1 MPLIFYASLAVS
13 LSVLATAVG
22 SLTWA
27 SYSGFCK
34 SCQFPSKCFRM
45 FQARILIFVLDGRR
59 PVLLLS
65 MLTLAIASIGSGSS
79 TTVLSL
85 LVWRV
90 IQAFGS
96 ASGMSVGIA
105 VLADIY
111 KMEERGTASGAF
123 FGVSTYKSLS

>member
-1 MPLIFYASLAVS
+1 
-13 LSVLATAVG
+13 
-22 SLTWA
+22 
-27 SYSGFCK
+27 
-34 SCQFPSKCFRM
+34 
-45 FQARILIFVLDGRR
+45 
-59 PVLLLS
+59 

-123 FGVSTYKSLS
+123 FGVSTYNSLS

>member
-1 MPLIFYASLAVS
+1 
-13 LSVLATAVG
+13 
-22 SLTWA
+22 
-27 SYSGFCK
+27 
-34 SCQFPSKCFRM
+34 
-45 FQARILIFVLDGRR
+45 
-59 PVLLLS
+59 